1 MNEKQLEK
9 INRYEIRDIIG
20 RGSMGVVYLAY
31 DPVLERE
38 VAIKTIETDLED
50 KESEFEVFIE
60 RFKREAKAAAK
71 LSHQGIITIFDFGF
85 IDEKKPFIVMEY
97 IKGKSLKKYFEENI
111 RFELSVIKDI
121 VIQIS
126 KALDYAHK
134 AGIVH
139 RDIKP
144 ANIIIQDDFTIKIA
158 DFGIAKLPQS
168 ELTKTGEI
176 IGTPSYMS
184 PEQITGISAD
194 YRADLFSLG
203 VILYQFL
210 TGERP
215 FLGES
220 FGSLSYRI
228 VHEQPLAPKVINPSI
243 PDVYSNITMAL
254 LEKDRNKRPSL
265 EKVISELEKTPLNN
279 IDYSSITNNENL
291 HQYTTKEVV
300 LEELSLKDKLLFFIK
315 ENNKIITGIIL
326 IIIIILLLVFV
337 SINDKRVT
345 KDVSN
350 ISEGKGEM
358 LRETKS
364 ADNKKERNDKQIND
378 YRIKEIDTVKVDE
391 REAEIVEDKEV
402 IKSKLLDAILLIDNV
417 KHMHT
422 IGSCSGSLI
431 FYDEY
436 IEYRTDTKDYR
447 KWRYDKLRG
456 YELSSMFLIIKTYE
470 KLDYDVVK
478 IANRDFKFKLPKNVE
493 NDKIYSILKEKI
505 SKKER
510 R

>member
-38 VAIKTIETDLED
+38 VAIKTIETGLED

-111 RFELSVIKDI
+111 RFELSVIKNI

-184 PEQITGISAD
+184 PEQITGIPAD

-265 EKVISELEKTPLNN
+265 EKVISEFVLEHSVKTITERINLSRYKILKILWILRKIMAGTKIQENFSLTTKPIIGIAYQDGKFFAEVISDAKMIKNLKPLASKQQFSISENLEKYIALVFRGNLYRLFPKSNRQ
-279 IDYSSITNNENL
+279 IDDLERFWGYLKRKLSSKGGVR
-291 HQYTTKEVV
+291 KEK
-300 LEELSLKDKLLFFIK
+300 LSLYLAEYSWRYNHRKLNLK
-315 ENNKIITGIIL
+315 EQEK
-326 IIIIILLLVFV
+326 ILL
-337 SINDKRVT
+337 N
-345 KDVSN
+345 
-350 ISEGKGEM
+350 
-358 LRETKS
+358 
-364 ADNKKERNDKQIND
+364 
-378 YRIKEIDTVKVDE
+378 
-391 REAEIVEDKEV
+391 
-402 IKSKLLDAILLIDNV
+402 
-417 KHMHT
+417 
-422 IGSCSGSLI
+422 LI
-431 FYDEY
+431 FQYF
-436 IEYRTDTKDYR
+436 R
-447 KWRYDKLRG
+447 
-456 YELSSMFLIIKTYE
+456 S
-470 KLDYDVVK
+470 
-478 IANRDFKFKLPKNVE
+478 KN
-493 NDKIYSILKEKI
+493 
-505 SKKER
+505 
-510 R
+510 